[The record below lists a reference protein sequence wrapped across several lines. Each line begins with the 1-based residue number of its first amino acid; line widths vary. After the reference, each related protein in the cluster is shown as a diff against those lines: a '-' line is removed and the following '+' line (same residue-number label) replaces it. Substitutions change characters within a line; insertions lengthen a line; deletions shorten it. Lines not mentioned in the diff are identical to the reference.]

1 MKTSI
6 QSLFALAFA
15 FVTLNSFAAPRPAE
29 DPKETARTSYT
40 MNVFKGQQG
49 KVNFMLEKVAGKKLT
64 VSLRNAKGDVLFS
77 ENISKN
83 ATGYARRFDMNELAD
98 GQYHIEVTDGET
110 TLKKDISINT
120 DKPTRMVF
128 VN

>member
-6 QSLFALAFA
+6 TSLFALAFA
-15 FVTLNSFAAPRPAE
+15 FVTLTSFAAPTE
-29 DPKETARTSYT
+29 DPKETAKTSYSV
-40 MNVFKGQQG
+40 NVFKGKQG
-49 KVNFMLEKVAGKKLT
+49 KVNFLLEKAAGKKLT
-64 VSLRNAKGDVLFS
+64 VSLRNAKGDILFS

-110 TLKKDISINT
+110 IVKKDISLNT
-120 DKPTRMVF
+120 NKPARVVF

>member
-6 QSLFALAFA
+6 TSLFALAFA
-15 FVTLNSFAAPRPAE
+15 FVTLTSFAAPRPTE
-29 DPKETARTSYT
+29 DPKETAKTSYAV
-40 MNVFKGQQG
+40 NVFKGKQG
-49 KVNFMLEKVAGKKLT
+49 KVNFLLEKAAGKKLT
-64 VSLRNAKGDVLFS
+64 VSLRNAKGEILFS

-83 ATGYARRFDMNELAD
+83 ATGYARRFDMNELVD

-110 TLKKDISINT
+110 IVKKDISLNT
-120 DKPTRMVF
+120 DKPARVVF